1 MGGFEM
7 RTGETISPNK
17 RRAKL
22 SNIQLLCKMQMSNQI
37 KYPKDILKCA
47 DCNYR
52 VRTTGW
58 HWSKVADKKR
68 I

>member
-37 KYPKDILKCA
+37 SQGYLEVC
-47 DCNYR
+47 R
-52 VRTTGW
+52 LQL
-58 HWSKVADKKR
+58 
-68 I
+68 

>member
-1 MGGFEM
+1 
-7 RTGETISPNK
+7 
-17 RRAKL
+17 
-22 SNIQLLCKMQMSNQI
+22 MQMSNQI

-58 HWSKVADKKR
+58 HRSKVADKKR